1 MGTEGDNDGAAAIN
15 WSRRVRRAEE
25 GDPAAEVLPLIA
37 FFPLLQN
44 P

>member
-1 MGTEGDNDGAAAIN
+1 MGTEGDNDGGTARQRL
-15 WSRRVRRAEE
+15 SGEE
-25 GDPAAEVLPLIA
+25 EEDPAAEVLCLIA

>member
-1 MGTEGDNDGAAAIN
+1 MMAPAAIN
-15 WSRRVRRAEE
+15 WSGRVRRAEE